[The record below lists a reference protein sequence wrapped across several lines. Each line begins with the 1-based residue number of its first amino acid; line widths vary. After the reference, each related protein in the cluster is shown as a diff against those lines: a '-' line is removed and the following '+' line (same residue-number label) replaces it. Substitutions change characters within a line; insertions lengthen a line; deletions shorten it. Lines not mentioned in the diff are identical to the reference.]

1 MKEDKPHTLAWRR
14 SRPRPGPPRTGWI
27 LVVTTVAVVIFMGIT
42 LWTVSTYRL
51 GGVKDPADTEAV
63 FQLLT
68 TLQERYPQAPGPPQ
82 RYRAEADA
90 ALRDGHWK
98 VAEERLGMALA
109 LAPDD
114 VDALLQLA
122 ILAGRRPP
130 PEILDDDV
138 LDGVIEAVGRT
149 RPSHRLLPAARAW
162 RRLRADDPNSAL
174 TVIGEGPA
182 TLAAHQA
189 RLEALSRLDRPTLEA
204 AQAVLA
210 LDPGDRAACTVAG
223 RQLGVAGRPWQ
234 ASEVLER
241 CLRIR
246 EGEGSPSWHR
256 LLGRLNDQ
264 LGDKEG
270 ALAAYGAGGFMLH
283 AGQIRLQ
290 DGEAPGQGFAAAL
303 AEAPGPVRAQQG
315 AWAALLMGDLSEGE
329 QLLAALEEV
338 EGAGAELRLVK
349 AALRLALGL
358 TTDGLRELED
368 LDGPEAHV
376 LRGRASW
383 EAGDTEAAWAFSD
396 LALAQQPWN
405 PAIYRLRASW
415 AADSGDAAISEVMST
430 MESVDPW
437 EWAAHGGWR
446 DRDVPWEVLVPEPW
460 PEMDAQQQARLA
472 ALLAP
477 EPKERLV
484 PSGLEGTAALD
495 FIAGELAADP
505 RRWGLAREGA
515 SMAAASP

>member
-1 MKEDKPHTLAWRR
+1 MKEDKPQSLAWRR
-14 SRPRPGPPRTGWI
+14 SRPRPEPPRTGWI

-51 GGVKDPADTEAV
+51 GGVKDPADTEVV

-68 TLQERYPQAPGPPQ
+68 ALQERYPQAPGPPQ

-109 LAPDD
+109 LAPND

-138 LDGVIEAVGRT
+138 LDGVIEAVRRT
-149 RPSHRLLPAARAW
+149 RPTHRLLPAARAW
-162 RRLRADDPNSAL
+162 RLLRADDPNSAL
-174 TVIGEGPA
+174 AVLEESSS

-204 AQAVLA
+204 AEAVLA
-210 LDPGDRAACTVAG
+210 LDPGDRSACTVAG
-223 RQLGVAGRPWQ
+223 RELGVAGRPWQ
-234 ASEVLER
+234 AKEVLGR
-241 CLRIR
+241 CLRVR
-246 EGEGSPSWHR
+246 EGEGSPSWQR
-256 LLGRLNDQ
+256 LLGSLNDQ

-270 ALAAYGAGGFMLH
+270 ALTAYEAGGFLLH

-290 DGEAPGQGFAAAL
+290 DGEAPGPGFAAAL
-303 AEAPGPVRAQQG
+303 DGAPPPVRAQQA
-315 AWAALLMGDLSEGE
+315 AWAALLVGDLSDGE
-329 QLLAALEEV
+329 QLLAALGSV

-383 EAGDTEAAWAFSD
+383 EAGDQEAAWASSE
-396 LALAQQPWN
+396 LARAQQPWN

-415 AADSGDAAISEVMST
+415 AAASGGAAISEVLST
-430 MESVDPW
+430 MESADPW
-437 EWAAHGGWR
+437 EWAAHDGWR
-446 DRDVPWEVLVPEPW
+446 DRDVPWEALVPEPW
-460 PEMDAQQQARLA
+460 PELDTQQEARLA

-477 EPKERLV
+477 EPRERLV
-484 PSGLEGTAALD
+484 PSGREGTAAFD
-495 FIAGELAADP
+495 FIAGELVEDP

-515 SMAAASP
+515 SLAAASP